1 MAGEL
6 KIDTRRKKIL
16 EVLRRD
22 GQVRVAQLSEAL
34 GATVVTIRSDL
45 DARGVPGRIADTA
58 GEQAREIFDTAIEVA
73 DENRT
78 VVGGTVAA
86 LLLWLL
92 RNPLIDLVRRLFG
105 PDSIPG
111 ADDKE

>member
-1 MAGEL
+1 MSDPFKQLAE
-6 KIDTRRKKIL
+6 DRA
-16 EVLRRD
+16 
-22 GQVRVAQLSEAL
+22 VRSAAWDVFENDWAQ
-34 GATVVTIRSDL
+34 IRSDL